1 MPAYSANSRWYHDM
15 SDSVKQIMRHLH
27 TVKTIQEIAE
37 KSHMLKTIQ
46 DVQAWQCQRLLISH
60 QDMYQQVRFKSA
72 VEFFVDELYG
82 PKDFSQRDQ
91 DIARL
96 VPKMAKLLPEK
107 ALVSLASALHLNAL
121 SLELDFEMA
130 RNLQEKPVNR
140 ESYALA
146 YFECNNQT
154 SRQRQ
159 IDYIQTL
166 GRDLADVV
174 KMKGISLLLKLS
186 RKPAKLAGVLALHEF
201 LEAGFKAFKNLGD
214 VNDFV
219 NPVVAREQ
227 YILTQLFDPTAPNP
241 LPMNI

>member
-1 MPAYSANSRWYHDM
+1 M

-37 KSHMLKTIQ
+37 KSHLLKTIQ
-46 DVQAWQCQRLLISH
+46 DLQTWQCKRLLISH
-60 QDMYQQVRFKSA
+60 QDMYQQPRFKSA

-96 VPKMAKLLPEK
+96 VPKMAKFLPEK

-121 SLELDFEMA
+121 SFELDFDMA
-130 RNLQEKPVNR
+130 RKLNDQPIDR
-140 ESYALA
+140 DSYALT
-146 YFECNNQT
+146 YYECNNQT
-154 SRQRQ
+154 TRQRQ
-159 IDYIQTL
+159 IDYIHTL
-166 GRDLADVV
+166 GHDLAEVV
-174 KMKGISLLLKLS
+174 KMKGISMLLKVS

-201 LEAGFKAFKNLGD
+201 LESGFKAFKNMGE
-214 VNDFV
+214 VKDFI
-219 NPVVAREQ
+219 NPLVAREQ

-241 LPMNI
+241 LPMSI